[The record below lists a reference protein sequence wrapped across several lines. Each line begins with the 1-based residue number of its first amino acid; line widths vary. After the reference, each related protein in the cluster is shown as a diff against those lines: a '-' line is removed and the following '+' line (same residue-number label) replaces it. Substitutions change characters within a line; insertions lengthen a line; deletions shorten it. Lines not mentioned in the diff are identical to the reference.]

1 MKLFGLF
8 RPKASAA
15 PVKQAHEISAPSRDA
30 GSFRGSFFDWRPR
43 RTLVRGEGAAE
54 RRTLNRRIEDLYAN
68 DGTAKSA
75 VDSLATNI
83 CGTGLEPQPSIPW
96 QRLGISREQAQE
108 LQERAGWLWYEWERQ
123 ADYRDQVAFPLLQ
136 NMAVRSLI
144 KAGEFVHLPVVEKRP
159 RAGCRF
165 RLRIQSVSPDRL
177 MTPYGDE
184 QNPYMHDGVEV
195 SETGIPQAYWIA
207 SPKPSYGYT
216 DYRSLTREDFMRIP
230 ARMPLGRKGIFHVFC
245 PEQEEQYRG
254 VSVLAPVVAAL
265 RRFSDSI
272 DNELAAQVMASSFPI
287 FVSLANGPQ
296 DLPNFVREQ
305 DNGPEGKRY
314 YQAIEGGQILYGNEG
329 EKPEVLESS
338 RPSQN
343 FLSFCELILRQTGAA
358 LGIPYEVLTK
368 DFSKTNYSSA
378 RAALLEAWRVYDVY
392 RRFFVRQYCQPIYEM
407 VMDEAYLGGF
417 LELPCSPVEYFA
429 NRTLWTNARW
439 NGPSRGYV
447 DPLKEAQAQIAL
459 INAGLMSRS
468 DAIAERGGDFDEVT
482 QSLGEE
488 AKAREAAGLG
498 TTGQSGRTQEPTD
511 A

>member
-1 MKLFGLF
+1 
-8 RPKASAA
+8 
-15 PVKQAHEISAPSRDA
+15 
-30 GSFRGSFFDWRPR
+30 
-43 RTLVRGEGAAE
+43 
-54 RRTLNRRIEDLYAN
+54 
-68 DGTAKSA
+68 
-75 VDSLATNI
+75 
-83 CGTGLEPQPSIPW
+83 
-96 QRLGISREQAQE
+96 
-108 LQERAGWLWYEWERQ
+108 
-123 ADYRDQVAFPLLQ
+123 
-136 NMAVRSLI
+136 
-144 KAGEFVHLPVVEKRP
+144 
-159 RAGCRF
+159 
-165 RLRIQSVSPDRL
+165 
-177 MTPYGDE
+177 
-184 QNPYMHDGVEV
+184 
-195 SETGIPQAYWIA
+195 
-207 SPKPSYGYT
+207 
-216 DYRSLTREDFMRIP
+216 
-230 ARMPLGRKGIFHVFC
+230 
-245 PEQEEQYRG
+245 
-254 VSVLAPVVAAL
+254 
-265 RRFSDSI
+265 
-272 DNELAAQVMASSFPI
+272 MASSFPI

-488 AKAREAAGLG
+488 AKAREAAGLS
-498 TTGQSGRTQEPTD
+498 TTGQAGSTQEPTD
-511 A
+511 D

>member
-30 GSFRGSFFDWRPR
+30 GSFRGAFFDWRPR

-272 DNELAAQVMASSFPI
+272 DNELTAQVMASSFPVFI
-287 FVSLANGPQ
+287 SLSNGAS
-296 DLPNFVREQ
+296 
-305 DNGPEGKRY
+305 G
-314 YQAIEGGQILYGNEG
+314 
-329 EKPEVLESS
+329 
-338 RPSQN
+338 
-343 FLSFCELILRQTGAA
+343 
-358 LGIPYEVLTK
+358 
-368 DFSKTNYSSA
+368 SA
-378 RAALLEAWRVYDVY
+378 
-392 RRFFVRQYCQPIYEM
+392 
-407 VMDEAYLGGF
+407 
-417 LELPCSPVEYFA
+417 
-429 NRTLWTNARW
+429 
-439 NGPSRGYV
+439 
-447 DPLKEAQAQIAL
+447 
-459 INAGLMSRS
+459 
-468 DAIAERGGDFDEVT
+468 
-482 QSLGEE
+482 
-488 AKAREAAGLG
+488 
-498 TTGQSGRTQEPTD
+498 
-511 A
+511 